1 MGDMAVS
8 VLGLADR
15 FLQRIEDGV
24 NLFAG
29 LLIFALMLLGVIQIL
44 LRTVFESPIYGYIDV
59 VEVAMVGFAVLSIA
73 YVQRVGGHIQMELLI
88 SRLKGRT
95 LWIAEATGTLLAIFI
110 VAVLIPA
117 TYSHF
122 ERAFHIGDSTIDIEI
137 VTWPAK
143 LLVPVA
149 LSLLLVRLIL
159 QLVGYTRLVV
169 QPDAT
174 HVAIPEIKT
183 VVQKAQDE
191 IDLSSASFNPPD
203 REGD

>member
-1 MGDMAVS
+1 MGDKSAS
-8 VLGLADR
+8 ALGLTDR
-15 FLQRIEDGV
+15 FLQRIENGV

-44 LRTVFESPIYGYIDV
+44 LRTVFESPIYGYIDM

-88 SRLKGRT
+88 ARLKGRT
-95 LWIAEATGTLLAIFI
+95 LWIAEAAGTLLAIFI

-122 ERAFHIGDSTIDIEI
+122 ERAFTIGDSTIDIEI

-143 LLVPVA
+143 LLVPIA
-149 LSLLLVRLIL
+149 LSLLLARLIV
-159 QLVGYTRLVV
+159 QFVGYARLVV
-169 QPDAT
+169 RPDAT

-183 VVQKAQDE
+183 VAQKAQDE
-191 IDLSSASFNPPD
+191 IELSSDSPDPPD
-203 REGD
+203 RNGN